1 MTKTKSLCPCVMRCC
16 SSLAK
21 PSDDNILPCISN
33 VITVACGLILA
44 NNRCPSFS
52 LTCSISLSLIFSGA
66 FSSGTSIISIL
77 EYAPSLFSYSAIA
90 CFQYFSFNLPT
101 AKIVIFIIVLRV
113 DNSYSTY
120 PQVINLLTEFPLIIT
135 VMYINSVENSR
146 FIYKKSHSSITF
158 VDKSVYNVSISVC
171 IIHNSG

>member
-1 MTKTKSLCPCVMRCC
+1 MTKTKSLCPCVIRCW

-21 PSDDNILPCISN
+21 PSDDNILPSISN

-44 NNRCPSFS
+44 NNRCPSFA
-52 LTCSISLSLIFSGA
+52 LTCSISLSLIVSGA

-77 EYAPSLFSYSAIA
+77 EYAPSLFSYSVIA

-135 VMYINSVENSR
+135 GMYINSVENLR
-146 FIYKKSHSSITF
+146 FIYK
-158 VDKSVYNVSISVC
+158 NVIYILFLWISLC
-171 IIHNSG
+171 IM